1 MIFENNQIDLS
12 ELPQSDSIDFQAL
25 KTSFKTLQYVQWSIF
40 FIILLIGG
48 FVFYKINDLP
58 PISLIIFLIAL
69 FLLFIYILIIIHIGF
84 PYKGYAIREHDVHYK
99 TGLINRKVITIPV
112 NRIQHMEIRQG
123 VIARLLK
130 LAKLKLFTAGDSS
143 SDLSLKGISPETAQE
158 IKELLTEKINQND
171 QD

>member
-1 MIFENNQIDLS
+1 MIFENNQIDFS

-25 KTSFKTLQYVQWSIF
+25 KKSFKTLQYVQWSIF

-48 FVFYKINDLP
+48 FVFYEIKDLP
-58 PISLIIFLIAL
+58 NTVLIIFLIVL
-69 FLLFIYILIIIHIGF
+69 FLLFVYTLIIIHIGF

-99 TGLINRKVITIPV
+99 TGLINRKLITIPV

-143 SDLSLKGISPETAQE
+143 SDLSLKGISPETATGN
-158 IKELLTEKINQND
+158 KGTINRKD
-171 QD
+171 QPK